1 MITPLFLYLH
11 TVNSPS
17 NINKDARININY
29 DTLPNN
35 TSGKIT
41 GLTVTV
47 KTRSDWNL
55 QLSAAN
61 EIDLENVLLTATSIR
76 FVIDDQIYNLPI
88 VSRSK
93 FSNSF
98 NNTSNNYYY
107 FEVTPVV
114 FQFTAATYSQLSSI
128 TGVTFL
134 PYVQDEKYQYSDNNP
149 LMSNALENRTS
160 IYIQQSD
167 RIGSSVSPTNL
178 QDILSSSA
186 TPAQI
191 QDSNYSSTG
200 WSNARYEGSTTDAQ
214 SYKGVPPAITA
225 KAFKG
230 EVNPSSSADLSI
242 CSRSLLDRVTADL
255 LFTGDLTVPSFEGF
269 ISTKYQLKD
278 NAPSGVSVIPITGSG
293 IPGTGVIEIGSILSI
308 ESSTEKLRVTGIK
321 PGIGSTLTTIAV
333 SRGYLGTTVDN
344 LTQGKKIYTV
354 KPLRIF
360 KIDDTSAKIVNSSN
374 SKIWVKDSKEILST
388 DEFGLVYSSSSIC
401 MT

>member
-47 KTRSDWNL
+47 KTRSDWNS
-55 QLSAAN
+55 QLSTAN

-76 FVIDDQIYNLPI
+76 FIIDDQIYNLPI
-88 VSRSK
+88 VNRSK
-93 FSNSF
+93 FNNSF
-98 NNTSNNYYY
+98 NNTSSNYYY

-134 PYVQDEKYQYSDNNP
+134 PYIQDEKYQYSDNNP

-200 WSNARYEGSTTDAQ
+200 WSNARYDCG
-214 SYKGVPPAITA
+214 
-225 KAFKG
+225 
-230 EVNPSSSADLSI
+230 
-242 CSRSLLDRVTADL
+242 
-255 LFTGDLTVPSFEGF
+255 
-269 ISTKYQLKD
+269 
-278 NAPSGVSVIPITGSG
+278 
-293 IPGTGVIEIGSILSI
+293 
-308 ESSTEKLRVTGIK
+308 
-321 PGIGSTLTTIAV
+321 
-333 SRGYLGTTVDN
+333 
-344 LTQGKKIYTV
+344 
-354 KPLRIF
+354 
-360 KIDDTSAKIVNSSN
+360 
-374 SKIWVKDSKEILST
+374 
-388 DEFGLVYSSSSIC
+388 
-401 MT
+401 